1 MSRTADCVKL
11 ITATD
16 LTPFDRLI
24 EGDKTSWKRVSKFLY
39 RGGIRRYFYLLNS
52 CLIATIDEPLHDGC
66 YQLKAMVRPPMLWEI
81 YMLQDLRPND
91 QYLAEDIT
99 DLQEKHYDFVTKEA
113 AKGSEAYQYYFMM
126 GSEDGGW
133 IFFGPH
139 KQSDYDQ
146 HLSGDLYDLLPTW
159 LRENEVMECTY
170 DIESAG
176 SRTLDDIKQE
186 LIDLGFEDVDEKE

>member
-1 MSRTADCVKL
+1 MTSTADCVKL

-16 LTPFDRLI
+16 LTFFDRLI
-24 EGDKTSWKRVSKFLY
+24 EGDKTSWKRVNKFEY
-39 RGGIRRYFYLLNS
+39 RGGFRRYFYLLKS
-52 CLIATIDEPLHDGC
+52 CLIATVDESILGE
-66 YQLKAMVRPPMLWEI
+66 LKVMVRPPMLWEQ

-99 DLQEKHYDFVTKEA
+99 DLQEKHYDFATKEA
-113 AKGSEAYQYYFMM
+113 AKGSEAQQYYFMM

-139 KQSDYDQ
+139 KQEGYDQ

-170 DIESAG
+170 DVASAG

-186 LIDLGFEDVDEKE
+186 LIDLGFDYTEEQS